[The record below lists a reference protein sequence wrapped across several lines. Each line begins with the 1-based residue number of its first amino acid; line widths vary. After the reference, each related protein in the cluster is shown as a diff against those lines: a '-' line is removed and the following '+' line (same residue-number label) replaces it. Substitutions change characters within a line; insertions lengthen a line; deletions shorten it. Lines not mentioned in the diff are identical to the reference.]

1 MLARTIALYPAKRP
15 STRVRASPREDA
27 MFKRGK
33 AAGAGAGRPAKIG
46 ALASL
51 GGLLGG
57 LLFRRKRNPN

>member
-1 MLARTIALYPAKRP
+1 
-15 STRVRASPREDA
+15 

-33 AAGAGAGRPAKIG
+33 AAGAGRPAKIG

-57 LLFRRKRNPN
+57 LLFWRKRKPN